1 MNCILRFPL
10 LFKRELQVFKKAFFD
25 PRSIAVSLNLLKREI
40 IALKAKEFFTCETQN
55 TWYVT
60 YSVYYGITKYIS
72 IRAFLKPI
80 SKTFTSDFSTEN
92 MVSFKEVWPWN
103 EFERF
108 VVFSTIRLKGE
119 VNFFI
124 RQFLE
129 VFYFPSAFIDVI
141 ESC

>member
-1 MNCILRFPL
+1 M
-10 LFKRELQVFKKAFFD
+10 
-25 PRSIAVSLNLLKREI
+25 IAH
-40 IALKAKEFFTCETQN
+40 KAKEFFTSETQN
-55 TWYVT
+55 TWHVT
-60 YSVYYGITKYIS
+60 HSVYYEITKYIS
-72 IRAFLKPI
+72 IRAFFKPI
-80 SKTFTSDFSTEN
+80 SKTFTQDFSTEN